1 VGNAERGEQVS
12 AVLNLLAPYWQQI
25 VGLAVAAVGFAG
37 IYLKGRSD
45 QKAKAK
51 LEDVS
56 NANEIRKAGADARAS
71 AASSGVHDNDGWRRD

>member
-1 VGNAERGEQVS
+1 VS
-12 AVLNLLAPYWQQI
+12 AILNLLAPYWQQI

-56 NANEIRKAGADARAS
+56 NANEIRRDGAAARADANPDRL
-71 AASSGVHDNDGWRRD
+71 HNDGWRRD

>member
-1 VGNAERGEQVS
+1 MS
-12 AVLNLLAPYWQQI
+12 ALFGTLLSEWWPHIMAA
-25 VGLAVAAVGFAG
+25 LAAIGAFLG

-71 AASSGVHDNDGWRRD
+71 SSAGRLHDSDGWRRD